1 MDDNPKA
8 FKHWFS
14 PTVVADLGAR
24 LASLDPTF
32 DRRAYARV
40 TAPLTTLELK
50 ARVALVAEALHA
62 AIPHPFPEAAQ
73 LLCRALPGPTD
84 PPRPDTSQPETSQI
98 VAWSLCHFV
107 GRYGLTHHAASMRA
121 LHTLTQ
127 RFSAEFDI
135 RHFLLSDPERTLKT
149 LRKWARDPSEHV
161 RRLVSEGTRTRLPWG
176 VRLQPFIDDPTPIL
190 PLLDALH
197 DDPSEYVR
205 RSVANNLNDL
215 AKDHP
220 DLVIERVRAW
230 HVDTPAHRALAQRAL
245 RTLIKQGHA
254 EALAVMGVQ
263 NGARV
268 DTAHFDLTE
277 RVRIGGTLVLEARL
291 ANPGSSDLKV
301 VVDFA
306 LHYLGPDGRPR
317 APKVFKWKTFVLPAG
332 AEATLAKRHPM
343 REVSIR
349 RLNTGAHRVDLQV
362 NGARVASRT
371 FVLE

>member
-1 MDDNPKA
+1 MEDNPKA

-14 PTVVADLGAR
+14 PAVVADLGAR
-24 LASLDPTF
+24 LAALDPAF

-40 TAPLTTLELK
+40 TAPLGALELK
-50 ARVALVAEALHA
+50 PRVALVAEALHA
-62 AIPHPFPEAAQ
+62 AIAHPFPEAAR
-73 LLCRALPGPTD
+73 LLSRVFPPPTD
-84 PPRPDTSQPETSQI
+84 PSVPDTSHM
-98 VAWSLCHFV
+98 VAWALCHFV
-107 GRYGLTHHAASMRA
+107 GRYGLAHHAASMRA

-135 RHFLLSDPERTLKT
+135 RPFLLSEPERTLKV
-149 LRKWARDPSEHV
+149 LRKWTRDPSEHV

-176 VRLQPFIDDPTPIL
+176 VRLQPFIDDPSPVL

-230 HVDTPAHRALAQRAL
+230 HVDSPAHRALARRAL
-245 RTLIKQGHA
+245 RTLIKQGHP
-254 EALAVMGVQ
+254 EALAALGVETS
-263 NGARV
+263 ARV
-268 DTAHFDLTE
+268 DTVHFAISE
-277 RVRIGGTLVLEARL
+277 RVRIGESLALEASL
-291 ANPGSSDLKV
+291 ANRGAHEVRV

-306 LHYLGPDGRPR
+306 LSYAGPDGRTR
-317 APKVFKWKTFVLPAG
+317 APKVFKWKTFTLPAR
-332 AEATLAKRHPM
+332 AEVAIAKRHPM
-343 REVSIR
+343 REVTIR
-349 RLNTGAHRVDLQV
+349 RLHPGAHRVDLQV

-371 FVLE
+371 FELLG